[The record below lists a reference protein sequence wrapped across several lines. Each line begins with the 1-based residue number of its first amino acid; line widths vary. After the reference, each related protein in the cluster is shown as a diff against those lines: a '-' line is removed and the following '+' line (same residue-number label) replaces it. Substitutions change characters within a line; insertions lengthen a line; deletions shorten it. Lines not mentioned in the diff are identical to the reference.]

1 MVTYYWT
8 DSTVV
13 LYWIHNQ
20 RPWRQYV
27 SNRVNEIKR
36 YSTPEEW
43 NHCPGLL
50 NPADMPSSGLTG
62 SELSENKS
70 WWNGP
75 ELLCLPRSDWPDTC
89 EIDDNMEAESEL
101 IKDAPAISHTFA
113 IPDVQA
119 APYKLQHCID
129 CKHFS
134 SLNKLLRTTAYVIR
148 FIKKLLAKVNTH
160 GLITNK
166 SEVASSLPTVEEIN
180 DAEEHW
186 IKAIQA
192 ESFMTEIKYLTTNK
206 PVGIPVRI
214 EQFGLFLE
222 QRVLKCRG
230 RLNNSTL
237 ALSGKNPIL
246 LPHNHLFVKLLILQ
260 YHKRVNHSGVNDTL
274 TLLREAY
281 WIL

>member
-1 MVTYYWT
+1 MGLVMPQHRRMEP
-8 DSTVV
+8 VV
-13 LYWIHNQ
+13 LYWIRNQ
-20 RPWRQYV
+20 RLWRQYI

-43 NHCPGLL
+43 KHCPGLL
-50 NPADMPSSGLTG
+50 NPADMPSRGLTG
-62 SELSENKS
+62 GELSENKS

-75 ELLCLPRSDWPDTC
+75 EFLCLPKSDWPDTC
-89 EIDDNMEAESEL
+89 EIDDNIEGESKL
-101 IKDAPAISHTFA
+101 IKDAPAISHPFA

-129 CKHFS
+129 CKRFS

-148 FIKKLLAKVNTH
+148 FVKKLLAKVNTR

-166 SEVASSLPTVEEIN
+166 SEVTSSLPTVEEIN

-186 IKAIQA
+186 IKAVQA
-192 ESFMTEIKYLTTNK
+192 ESFTTEIKYLTTNK

-214 EQFGLFLE
+214 KQFGLFLE

-237 ALSGKNPIL
+237 ALS
-246 LPHNHLFVKLLILQ
+246 
-260 YHKRVNHSGVNDTL
+260 T
-274 TLLREAY
+274 
-281 WIL
+281 